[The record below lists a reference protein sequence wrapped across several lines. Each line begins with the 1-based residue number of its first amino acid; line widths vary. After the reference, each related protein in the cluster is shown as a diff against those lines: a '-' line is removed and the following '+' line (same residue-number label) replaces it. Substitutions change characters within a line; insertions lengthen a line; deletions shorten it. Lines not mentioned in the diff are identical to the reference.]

1 MSALVKPR
9 RLFVADDDP
18 IIRQVIQH
26 GFNSVGL
33 NAAYFENGDELIA
46 GLHDSVEA
54 CLLDIQMPGTNGLE
68 CLKRIKKDYPQ
79 VEVIILTSLNQAAE
93 ALEAVRLG
101 AFDYITKPFDLKEL
115 TNRVSNAMAYCR
127 SQRERDVLKSS
138 LTEPQLKSPVLGDSP
153 AMQQVNSLVQ
163 RIAPTSSA
171 VLLTGDSGT
180 GKTLLARCIH
190 TASPRAEAPFISVSC
205 PSLPGE
211 LLESEMFGHEKGA
224 FTGATARRV
233 GRVQL
238 AEGGTLFLDEI
249 GELSLALQTKLL
261 TFLQDKT
268 YFRIG
273 GEKPQVSDVRIVAA
287 TNQHLEQRV
296 REGLFR
302 EDLFYRLNVLPIEM
316 PCLADRV
323 EDIPM
328 LVNHFVG
335 RFADENSQVVPAI
348 APEYLVK
355 LKQMPWPGNVREL
368 ENVVIRSMTLRV
380 EADCLS
386 ADDLMGLPAPVT
398 SAEVASLG
406 GQSLAEIERRA
417 IIETLDLCGQRKAEA
432 ARVLGIA
439 EKSIYNKMRRHGLIV
454 DAPDVS

>member
-1 MSALVKPR
+1 MSATVKPR
-9 RLFVADDDP
+9 RLLVADDDP
-18 IIRQVIQH
+18 IIRQVIKH

-33 NAAYFENGDELIA
+33 NAAYFENGDDLLA
-46 GLHDSVEA
+46 GFHDSVEA
-54 CLLDIQMPGTNGLE
+54 CLLDIQMPGTNGLD
-68 CLKRIKKDYPQ
+68 CLKRIKKDFPQ
-79 VEVIILTSLNQAAE
+79 VEVIILTSLNQATE

-115 TNRVSNAMAYCR
+115 TNRVSNAMAYSR
-127 SQRERDVLKSS
+127 SQRERDVLRSS
-138 LTEPQLKSPVLGDSP
+138 LSEPQLKSPVLGDSP
-153 AMQQVNSLVQ
+153 AMQQVHNLVQ

-171 VLLTGDSGT
+171 VLLTGESGT
-180 GKTLLARCIH
+180 GKTLLARSIH

-273 GEKPQVSDVRIVAA
+273 GEKAQVSDVRIVAA

-316 PCLADRV
+316 PRLAARV

-328 LVNHFVG
+328 LVNQFVH
-335 RFADENSQVVPAI
+335 RFALENQQAVPRI
-348 APEYLVK
+348 TPEYLMQ
-355 LKQMPWPGNVREL
+355 LQQMPWPGNVREL
-368 ENVVIRSMTLRV
+368 ENAVIRSMTLRANL
-380 EADCLS
+380 ECLS
-386 ADDLMGLPAPVT
+386 AEDLVGLPEPVP
-398 SAEVASLG
+398 SAASASLG
-406 GQSLAEIERRA
+406 GLSLAEIERRA
-417 IIETLDLCGQRKAEA
+417 IVETLELCGQRKAEA

-454 DAPDVS
+454 DDPAD